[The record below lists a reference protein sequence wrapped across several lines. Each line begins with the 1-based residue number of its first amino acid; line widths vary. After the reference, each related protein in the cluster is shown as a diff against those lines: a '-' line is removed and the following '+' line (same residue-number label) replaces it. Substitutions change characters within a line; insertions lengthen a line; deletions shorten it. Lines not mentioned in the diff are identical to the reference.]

1 MSEEGLQTCS
11 GRQARKRVIRVL
23 SRPRGRNTGRA
34 GARTHFREIDSGVRR
49 AAGRQPLNNAL
60 RATRPETRDGPLAF
74 CAAFISSSDP
84 PPEERRPSPRSSPV
98 QILQALNLA
107 PYVVEHAVFDNVW
120 VIRVNQQM
128 SAEIASA
135 GCDLQRE
142 VVIGLARAWRPGE
155 SVSVE
160 VESYTGRTL
169 ARRGRGWLGQPEYHC
184 E

>member
-1 MSEEGLQTCS
+1 MPLADPRDVAPDGLS
-11 GRQARKRVIRVL
+11 VL
-23 SRPRGRNTGRA
+23 DQVAFWVFFGGSA
-34 GARTHFREIDSGVRR
+34 VV
-49 AAGRQPLNNAL
+49 
-60 RATRPETRDGPLAF
+60 LAF

-84 PPEERRPSPRSSPV
+84 PLEERRPSPRSSRV

-142 VVIGLARAWRPGE
+142 VVIGLAQAWRPGE

-169 ARRGRGWLGQPEYHC
+169 ARQGRGWLGQPEYHC

>member
-1 MSEEGLQTCS
+1 MFGVQKQSF
-11 GRQARKRVIRVL
+11 RRFL
-23 SRPRGRNTGRA
+23 SLLDQVAFWVFFGGSA
-34 GARTHFREIDSGVRR
+34 VA
-49 AAGRQPLNNAL
+49 
-60 RATRPETRDGPLAF
+60 LAF
-74 CAAFISSSDP
+74 CVAFISSSDP
-84 PPEERRPSPRSSPV
+84 PLEERRPSPRSSRV

-142 VVIGLARAWRPGE
+142 VVIGLAQAWRPGE

-169 ARRGRGWLGQPEYHC
+169 VRRGRGSLGQPEYHC